1 MREGPIVKKSF
12 EFSIEIIKY
21 CKYLIS
27 KKEFVIADQLIK
39 SGTSIGANVFE
50 AQNDESKLDFIHR
63 MKIASK
69 EGSESLYWLMLCE
82 KLDGL
87 EAQEKMLADLREII
101 AILSRIIITCK
112 NFNKI

>member
-21 CKYLIS
+21 CKFLAS
-27 KKEFVIADQLIK
+27 KKEFAIADQLLK

-50 AQNDESKLDFIHR
+50 AQNAESKLDFVHK

-69 EGSESLYWLMLCE
+69 EASESLYWLMLCE
-82 KLDGL
+82 KQDGL
-87 EAQEKMLADLREII
+87 EVQEKILADLKEII
-101 AILSRIIITCK
+101 AILSKIIITCK
-112 NFNKI
+112 KYQ